1 MKTVK
6 AIPMKAPVS
15 TRALIQRINRK
26 LATEQQQLKATRG
39 ERYRN
44 DLGDY
49 YIIDANRNFVI
60 AQHVDVEKLGR
71 EMECL
76 SSWEKLGE

>member
-1 MKTVK
+1 MKTAK
-6 AIPMKAPVS
+6 TIPMKAPVS

-39 ERYRN
+39 ERWRN
-44 DLGDY
+44 ELGDY
-49 YIIDANRNFVI
+49 YIIDVNINGII
-60 AQHVDVEKLGR
+60 AKHVDLEKLGR

-76 SSWEKLGE
+76 PKWETLGE

>member
-1 MKTVK
+1 MRTAK

-39 ERYRN
+39 ERWRTE
-44 DLGDY
+44 LGDY
-49 YIIDANRNFVI
+49 YIIDANHNFVI
-60 AQHVDVEKLGR
+60 AQHVDLEKLGR
-71 EMECL
+71 ELECL
-76 SSWEKLGE
+76 PKWEKLGE